1 MFFWIE
7 IMKSPSRFF
16 IGIAGTITVGFLAT
30 SSVQA
35 SPLNLQF
42 LGQSIVP
49 TGFIPSGPAGTVNGV
64 SVPVGGLSGITYDPA
79 GNNFYIISDDRSQNG
94 PARFYTATINPTLF
108 NVNGTNSGVT
118 FTGVTP
124 LLQTNGQTFPAL
136 SLDPE
141 GIALVG
147 SNLYISSEGEVSNNQ
162 ILDPFVNRFA
172 LANGQ
177 QNDTLPIPNQFIPA
191 PNSIPTTSGVR
202 NNLALES
209 LTTTP
214 DQRFLFTASEN
225 ALVQDG
231 PAATPTNGSPSR
243 ILQYD
248 LANGQPI
255 AQFLYNTD
263 PIALPPTIPSPVDV
277 NGLVD
282 LLALDNSGKRFLSL
296 ERSFSITTGTPGNT
310 GYTVKIY
317 EVSLEGATDISAFP
331 SINGVSGIVAAQKT
345 LLFDLTSLN
354 IPIDNVEGITFGPYL
369 PNGKRSIILVSDN
382 NFTQF
387 QFTQF
392 LAFSVETVPEPSTL
406 AGLLV
411 IGCVVILVKKR
422 ES

>member
-1 MFFWIE
+1 
-7 IMKSPSRFF
+7 MKSPSRFF

-30 SSVQA
+30 PSVQA
-35 SPLNLQF
+35 SSLNLQF
-42 LGQSIVP
+42 LGQSIFP
-49 TGFIPSGPAGTVNGV
+49 TGFIPAGPAGTVNGIP
-64 SVPVGGLSGITYDPA
+64 VPVGGLSGITYDQA
-79 GNNFYIISDDRSQNG
+79 ANNFYIISDDRSQNG
-94 PARFYTATINPTLF
+94 PARFYTATIDPTLF
-108 NVNGTNSGVT
+108 NGGNSGVT

-124 LLQTNGQTFPAL
+124 LLRTNGQTFPAL
-136 SLDPE
+136 SLDLE

-177 QNDTLPIPNQFIPA
+177 QNDTLAIPNQFIPA

-214 DQRFLFTASEN
+214 DKRFLFTASEN

-231 PAATPTNGSPSR
+231 LPATPTNGSPSR
-243 ILQYD
+243 ILQYN

-263 PIALPPTIPSPVDV
+263 PVALPPNPPNTLNT

-282 LLALDNSGKRFLSL
+282 LLAFDNSGKRFLSL
-296 ERSFSITTGTPGNT
+296 ERSFSIRLTGTPGNT
-310 GYTVKIY
+310 GYTVRIY

-331 SINGVSGIVAAQKT
+331 SINGVPGIVAAQKT

-354 IPIDNVEGITFGPYL
+354 IPIDNVEGITFGPDL

-382 NFTQF
+382 NFSPI

-392 LAFSVETVPEPSTL
+392 LAFSVEAIPEPSTL

-411 IGCVVILVKKR
+411 IGCGVILVKKR

>member
-1 MFFWIE
+1 MRVRY
-7 IMKSPSRFF
+7 RFLV
-16 IGIAGTITVGFLAT
+16 GSVGTVAVGLLAT
-30 SSVQA
+30 PSVQA
-35 SPLNLQF
+35 SSFGLQF
-42 LGQSIVP
+42 LGQSIFP
-49 TGFIPSGPAGTVNGV
+49 TGFIPTGPAGSVNGTP
-64 SVPVGGLSGITYDPA
+64 VPVGGLSGITYDPA
-79 GNNFYIISDDRSQNG
+79 TNNFYIISDDRSQNG
-94 PARFYTATINPTLF
+94 PARFYTATIDPTLF
-108 NVNGTNSGVT
+108 NGTNSGVT
-118 FTGVTP
+118 FTGVTA

-147 SNLYISSEGEVSNNQ
+147 SHLYISSEGEVSNNR
-162 ILDPFVNRFA
+162 ILNPFVNRFA

-177 QNDTLPIPNQFIPA
+177 QNDTLAIPNQFIPA

-214 DQRFLFTASEN
+214 DKRFLFTATEN

-231 PAATPTNGSPSR
+231 LPATLTNGSPSR

-248 LANGQPI
+248 LATGQPI

-263 PIALPPTIPSPVDV
+263 PVALPPNPSNAFNT

-296 ERSFSITTGTPGNT
+296 ERSFSVGATGTPGNT
-310 GYTVKIY
+310 GNTVKIY
-317 EVSLEGATDISAFP
+317 EVSLEGATDISAFL
-331 SINGVSGIVAAQKT
+331 SINGVPGIVAAQKT

-354 IPIDNVEGITFGPYL
+354 IPIDNVEGITFGPNL
-369 PNGKRSIILVSDN
+369 PNGERSLILVSDN
-382 NFTQF
+382 NFSPT

-406 AGLLV
+406 AGLLA
-411 IGCVVILVKKR
+411 IGCGAILVKKR

>member
-79 GNNFYIISDDRSQNG
+79 ANNFYIISDDRSQNG
-94 PARFYTATINPTLF
+94 PARFYTATINPMLF

-231 PAATPTNGSPSR
+231 PAATPTNGSPSSP
-243 ILQYD
+243 LQYRS
-248 LANGQPI
+248 NR
-255 AQFLYNTD
+255 
-263 PIALPPTIPSPVDV
+263 PSPDY
-277 NGLVD
+277 
-282 LLALDNSGKRFLSL
+282 SKPSRCQRTRRF
-296 ERSFSITTGTPGNT
+296 TGT
-310 GYTVKIY
+310 
-317 EVSLEGATDISAFP
+317 
-331 SINGVSGIVAAQKT
+331 
-345 LLFDLTSLN
+345 
-354 IPIDNVEGITFGPYL
+354 
-369 PNGKRSIILVSDN
+369 
-382 NFTQF
+382 
-387 QFTQF
+387 
-392 LAFSVETVPEPSTL
+392 
-406 AGLLV
+406 
-411 IGCVVILVKKR
+411 
-422 ES
+422 